1 MSTDTSPIPDENDI
15 AAVEERLSA
24 LYNELTPAQQ
34 AVLETVLITGLGVVE
49 RAGHDTAGYYN
60 MAETEGM
67 YQAKRSELQRAWRAA
82 DRSHWTSPT
91 AAGSRQAG
99 VLRPVLDWLRR
110 APAAQPQLRTEPGG
124 AP

>member
-1 MSTDTSPIPDENDI
+1 MSADTSRIPDENDV
-15 AAVEERLSA
+15 AVVEERLST

-34 AVLETVLITGLGVVE
+34 AVLETVLITGLAVVE

-67 YQAKRSELQRAWRAA
+67 YQAKRSELQQAWRHA

-91 AAGSRQAG
+91 TAGSRQPR
-99 VLRPVLDWLRR
+99 VLRPVLDWFRR

-124 AP
+124 TR